1 MTQLDFWVSQFH
13 DDKDRDGPQNIGLPT
28 IYPLDVAEDILWNT
42 RMEFEGLKISTV
54 AIVLSQ
60 W

>member
-28 IYPLDVAEDILWNT
+28 IHPLDVAATLRIFYGIL
-42 RMEFEGLKISTV
+42 
-54 AIVLSQ
+54 
-60 W
+60 